1 MPKDL
6 ERKTPPQSIDA
17 EMALLGAMLIE
28 KDAIIKA
35 MELVKE
41 EDFYKEVH
49 KLIFGAIKE
58 LSDREVAEPVTVS
71 NRLKTNKLFNDAGG
85 IKYLFSLIDAA
96 QTAANVEYYAN
107 IVKDKSILRQIITV
121 GSNMVTDAFS
131 EDSPSETILDDAQTV
146 LFNISKQNNATD
158 FSTPEEL
165 VPSVVSKLENLY
177 KDRND
182 VPGLRTGFTELDKM
196 TAGLQ
201 QSELIIIAGRPS
213 MGKTAFALNI
223 AENVSVTSKDPH
235 SVAIF
240 SLEMSKEALMM
251 RFLASVA
258 QVSGQ
263 DLRQGKFKN
272 SDWPKLTTAISKIG
286 KAPMY
291 ICDADMSSVEIRAT
305 AKKLATK
312 LEKQGNPLSL
322 IIIDYLQL
330 IRGTGNGKR
339 YESKQIETAE
349 ISRSLK
355 ALAKDLNVPVIA
367 LSQLSRQTEQRGK
380 DKRPMLSDLRD
391 SGAIEQDA
399 DVVAFVHR
407 ESYYKDK
414 GQDLDPATQNDAEI
428 IIAKQRNGPVGTAH
442 LLFEGN
448 YTKFYNKDFSSSAPT
463 SMEEH

>member
-1 MPKDL
+1 MSKDL
-6 ERKTPPQSIDA
+6 ERKAPPSSIDA

-35 MELVKE
+35 QELVRE
-41 EDFYKEVH
+41 DDFYKEVH
-49 KLIFGAIKE
+49 KLIFGAILE
-58 LSDREVAEPVTVS
+58 LSEKEVAEPVTVA
-71 NRLKTNKLFNDAGG
+71 NRLKTNKLFNDIGG
-85 IKYLFSLIDAA
+85 IKYLFGLMDAA
-96 QTAANVEYYAN
+96 QTAANVEFYAN

-131 EDSPSETILDDAQTV
+131 EDSPSETILDNAQTV
-146 LFNISKQNNATD
+146 LFNISKQNNANE

-165 VPSVVSKLENLY
+165 IPSVVTKLENLY
-177 KDRND
+177 KDKND
-182 VPGLRTGFTELDKM
+182 VPGLRTGFTNLDKM

-223 AENVSVTSKDPH
+223 AEYVAIASKNPQ

-240 SLEMSKEALMM
+240 SLEMSKDALMM

-263 DLRQGKFKN
+263 ELRRGYFKN
-272 SDWPKLTTAISKIG
+272 SDWPKLTEAMDKIG
-286 KAPMY
+286 KSSMY
-291 ICDADMSSVEIRAT
+291 ICDADMTTIDIRAT

-312 LEKQGNPLSL
+312 LEKKGKPLSL

-330 IRGTGNGKR
+330 IRGVGNGKKM
-339 YESKQIETAE
+339 ESKQIETAE

-355 ALAKDLNVPVIA
+355 ALAKDLKIPVIA
-367 LSQLSRQTEQRGK
+367 LSQLSRQTERRGK
-380 DKRPMLSDLRD
+380 DTKPMLSDLRD

-407 ESYYKDK
+407 EGYYAKD
-414 GQDLDPATQNDAEI
+414 DPDKKNQAEI
-428 IIAKQRNGPVGTAH
+428 IVAKQRNGPTGIVE
-442 LLFEGN
+442 LLFEGE
-448 YTKFYNKDFSSSAPT
+448 YTKFYNKT
-463 SMEEH
+463 TISMEGNQ

>member
-6 ERKTPPQSIDA
+6 ERKAPPQSLDA

-28 KDAIIKA
+28 KDAILKA
-35 MELVKE
+35 QELVKE

-49 KLIFGAIKE
+49 KLIFATIIE
-58 LSDREVAEPVTVS
+58 LSEKEVAEPVTIT
-71 NRLKTNKLFNDAGG
+71 NRLKNNKLFNDAGG
-85 IKYLFSLIDAA
+85 MKYLFGLTDTA

-121 GSNMVTDAFS
+121 GSQMVTDAFS
-131 EDSPSETILDDAQTV
+131 EDSPSETILDEAQTV
-146 LFNISKQNNATD
+146 LFNIAKQNSVND
-158 FSTPEEL
+158 FSTPQDL
-165 VPSVVSKLENLY
+165 ILSVVSKLENLF
-177 KDRND
+177 KDRNN
-182 VPGLRTGFTELDKM
+182 VPGLRTGFSDLDKI

-201 QSELIIIAGRPS
+201 PSELIIIAGRPS

-223 AENVSVTSKDPH
+223 AEYVAIMSKEPK

-240 SLEMSKEALMM
+240 SLEMSKESLMM

-263 DLRQGKFKN
+263 ELRKGNFKN
-272 SDWPKLTTAISKIG
+272 TDWQKLTAAMEKIA
-286 KAPMY
+286 KSDMY
-291 ICDADMSSVEIRAT
+291 ICDADMTSIEIRAT

-312 LEKQGNPLSL
+312 LEKKGKPLSL

-330 IRGTGNGKR
+330 IRGIGNGKK

-355 ALAKDLNVPVIA
+355 ALAKDLNVPVVA
-367 LSQLSRQTEQRGK
+367 LSQLSRQTERRGK
-380 DKRPMLSDLRD
+380 DTRPMLSDLRD

-407 ESYYKDK
+407 ESYFAKDK
-414 GQDLDPATQNDAEI
+414 GQDLDPAIKNDAEI
-428 IIAKQRNGPVGTAH
+428 IIAKQRNGPVDTVH

-448 YTKFYNKDFSSSAPT
+448 YTKFYDKAPI
-463 SMEEH
+463 SMEENQ